1 VALTRAA
8 LALLAPHLPGKRVL
22 SLGYPDIVA
31 PADEV
36 ERLLGVRPTRFTDF
50 GRWHGVTYPLP
61 ETSELFEAIG
71 ARLECVDI
79 RASRGVER
87 VVDLN
92 HPCDLGAHDMVLDA
106 GTIEHCFNIA
116 QAMINAA
123 GAVAVGGAI
132 FHAPPM
138 TMLNHGFYNIN
149 PTLLHDFYTQNG
161 WRIELLLGATRQGTF
176 AVPATQRFAGAPEA
190 SLYCIAR
197 RTAADALRFP
207 TQTKYLQNPGL
218 A

>member
-1 VALTRAA
+1 VALTRTA
-8 LALLAPHLPGKRVL
+8 LGLLAAYLPGRRVL

-31 PADEV
+31 PAEEI
-36 ERLLGVRPTRFTDF
+36 ERLFGIKPTRFTDF

-61 ETSELFEAIG
+61 ETAELFSAIG
-71 ARLECVDI
+71 ARLECVDLHP
-79 RASRGVER
+79 SRGVER

-92 HPCDLGAHDMVLDA
+92 HSCDLGTHDLVLDA
-106 GTIEHCFNIA
+106 GTIEHCFNVA
-116 QAMINAA
+116 QAILNAA

-161 WRIELLLGATRQGTF
+161 WHIDLLVGATREGTF
-176 AVPATQRFAGAPEA
+176 AVPPTARFAGKPES
-190 SLYCIAR
+190 SLYCVAR
-197 RTAADALRFP
+197 RMAAGALRFP
-207 TQTKYLQNPGL
+207 TQTKYLQNPAL